1 MFSYH
6 SKTIMVDDRF
16 TISNGELA
24 ACASDLELPP
34 GSFFSTISLK
44 SPKTGDVV
52 VFNAA
57 GTGYNGQVFNYAGT
71 TKTGKV
77 VKLEIFN
84 D

>member
-1 MFSYH
+1 MCSYH
-6 SKTIMVDDRF
+6 SKTIMIDDRF

-57 GTGYNGQVFNYAGT
+57 GTGYNGRVFHYAAT
-71 TKTGKV
+71 TTTGKF
-77 VKLEIFN
+77 VKLDGFH